1 MRQHAKGDDGDVDD
15 DDIDMAVMAFG
26 AGYTCAEE
34 GGSQVA
40 KAKGRL

>member
-1 MRQHAKGDDGDVDD
+1 
-15 DDIDMAVMAFG
+15 MAMLMMMILVVMAFG